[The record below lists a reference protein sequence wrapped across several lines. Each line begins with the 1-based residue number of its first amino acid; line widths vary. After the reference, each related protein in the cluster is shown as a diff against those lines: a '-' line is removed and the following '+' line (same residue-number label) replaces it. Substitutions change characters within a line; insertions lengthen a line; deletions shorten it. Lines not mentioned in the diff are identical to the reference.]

1 MNEPTAVESTHLV
14 PAAVR
19 QWVKEPAMAEDRL
32 IVSVSGVRGTIGGTL
47 SPAIACEFGCA
58 FGTMLG
64 AGATVAVGRDT
75 RPSGLMLIA
84 ALKAGLLA
92 CGADVVDLAVAT
104 TPGVALMTKLLKAA
118 GGVVITGSHNPAQY
132 NGLKFLQPTGTGLTA
147 AMAEK
152 LKAVW
157 QSRQFALADGDHQGQ
172 ERRQTNTHGL
182 HVDAVCAVID
192 EKRIASKRFKVVL
205 DSVNGAGCVVSPM
218 LLGRLGCEVCHLNG
232 QATGRFAHAP
242 EPVEENLSQL
252 CQAVRRHKAAVGF
265 AQDSDADR
273 LAIVDENGVF
283 IGEEYTL
290 ALGAAFVLRHR
301 KGKLAA
307 NLVTSRMIDDIAA
320 AAGCQVVRAPT
331 GEANVVEAMT
341 REGCIFG
348 GEGGG
353 GVIEPRVV
361 PVRNSLVGMAYVL
374 QYLAETDKTLSQLVA
389 EIPRYVM
396 VKTKL
401 PCPSG
406 AIERVTDATQKA
418 FAQREGVR
426 FNPAD
431 GLRVDLPE
439 AWVCVRAS
447 NTEPILRVLAEARD
461 RRTAEGLAQE
471 VGQIVQAVM
480 NSRPGGAD

>member
-1 MNEPTAVESTHLV
+1 
-14 PAAVR
+14 
-19 QWVKEPAMAEDRL
+19 MAEERL
-32 IVSVSGVRGTIGGTL
+32 IVSVSGVRGTVGGTL

-75 RPSGLMLIA
+75 RPSGSMLIS
-84 ALKAGLLA
+84 ALEAGLLG
-92 CGADVVDLAVAT
+92 CGVDVVDLGVAT
-104 TPGVALMTKLLKAA
+104 TPGVALMTKLMEAS
-118 GGVVITGSHNPAQY
+118 GGVVVTASHNPAEY

-152 LKAVW
+152 LKGIW
-157 QSRQFALADGDHQGQ
+157 QSRRFALAGSDHQGQ

-182 HVDAVCAVID
+182 HIDTVCALID
-192 EKRIASKRFKVVL
+192 EKKIASRRFKVVL

-218 LLGRLGCEVCHLNG
+218 LLGRLGCEVCHLNAEASG
-232 QATGRFAHAP
+232 QFAHPP
-242 EPVEENLSQL
+242 EPSEENLTQL

-265 AQDSDADR
+265 AQDADGDR
-273 LAIVDENGVF
+273 LAIVDENGTF

-290 ALGAAFVLRHR
+290 ALAAAYVLRHR

-331 GEANVVEAMT
+331 GEANVVEAME

-361 PVRNSLVGMAYVL
+361 PVRDSLVGMAYVL
-374 QYLAETDKTLSQLVA
+374 QYLAETGQTVSQLVA

-401 PCPSG
+401 PCPP
-406 AIERVTDATQKA
+406 DAMELLTKAVRKA
-418 FAQREGVR
+418 FADREGVR

-431 GLRVDLPE
+431 GLRVDLPDG
-439 AWVCVRAS
+439 WVCLRAS
-447 NTEPILRVLAEARD
+447 NTEPILRILAEAAD
-461 RRTAEGLAQE
+461 PRRAQGLADE
-471 VGQIVQAVM
+471 VGRIVQATT
-480 NSRPGGAD
+480 G